1 MHRRLFIHVGP
12 SVGLR
17 PAYIRYL
24 NDPNEE
30 TTQSATSDDDS
41 KYSDAECASPVSSKF
56 TSHGV
61 QYELFYL

>member
-1 MHRRLFIHVGP
+1 M
-12 SVGLR
+12 GLR

-61 QYELFYL
+61 QYDLFYL